1 MKKSNKINTTSSVI
15 NLKNSLKQN
24 LKAVDEEIIYRLD
37 KSIPLINDIGQ
48 HLINSSG
55 KRIRP
60 LLTLA
65 MAAHLNDIS
74 RKPIILAAAVEF
86 IHTATLLHDDVVDDS
101 DTRRSTP
108 TANIKFGN
116 SASILVG
123 DFIYSRSF
131 QMMVELDN
139 IEIMDILA
147 YTTNK
152 IAEGEVLQ
160 LINKNNF
167 DISQDDYFKV
177 IRAKTGVLFEACG
190 KLACIANKC
199 TLDQKKSISLIGE
212 IFGQIYQLID
222 DVLDYSGEAARIG
235 KNLGDDLKDGK
246 MTLPLIFAA
255 EKANI
260 NDREIIKNAI
270 NHGDLSQLTRIIS
283 IIDKTNSIDSVKK
296 IIKAKLADLE
306 LEMSYFKDNIYKD
319 RMMTFISSSIKRDF

>member
-1 MKKSNKINTTSSVI
+1 MKTISQKNITVDNDQLDHLQKINDVIRSS
-15 NLKNSLKQN
+15 
-24 LKAVDEEIIYRLD
+24 LD
-37 KSIPLINDIGQ
+37 SEVPLINQVGKHIIDGGGKKMRPQ
-48 HLINSSG
+48 CLIN
-55 KRIRP
+55 
-60 LLTLA
+60 LA
-65 MAAHLNDIS
+65 GLAGGIKDVHYQ
-74 RKPIILAAAVEF
+74 LAAIVEF

-101 DTRRSTP
+101 DTRRSSP

-131 QMMVELDN
+131 QMMVELDS

-147 YTTNK
+147 HTTNK

-167 DISQDDYFKV
+167 DICQDDYFK
-177 IRAKTGVLFEACG
+177 IIKAKTGVLFEACG

-199 TLDQKKSISLIGE
+199 TLDQKKSLSLIGE

-222 DVLDYSGEAARIG
+222 DVLDYSGDAARIG

-255 EKANI
+255 ENANI

-283 IIDKTNSIDSVKK
+283 IINKTNSISFVKK
-296 IIKAKLADLE
+296 IIKTKLADLE
-306 LEMSYFKDNIYKD
+306 LEMSYFIDNIYKD
-319 RMMTFISSSIKRDF
+319 RMMAFISSSIKRDF

>member
-1 MKKSNKINTTSSVI
+1 MKTISQKNITLNSDQQDHLEKVNDVIRSS
-15 NLKNSLKQN
+15 
-24 LKAVDEEIIYRLD
+24 LD
-37 KSIPLINDIGQ
+37 SEVPLINQVGKHIIDGGGKKMRPQCLLNLAGLAGSIKDIHYQ
-48 HLINSSG
+48 
-55 KRIRP
+55 
-60 LLTLA
+60 
-65 MAAHLNDIS
+65 
-74 RKPIILAAAVEF
+74 LAAIVEF

-101 DTRRSTP
+101 DTRRSSP

-222 DVLDYSGEAARIG
+222 DVLDYSGDAARIG

-246 MTLPLIFAA
+246 LTLPLIFAA

-296 IIKAKLADLE
+296 IIKAKLVDLE

>member
-1 MKKSNKINTTSSVI
+1 MTLNSDQQDHLQKVNDVIRSS
-15 NLKNSLKQN
+15 
-24 LKAVDEEIIYRLD
+24 LD
-37 KSIPLINDIGQ
+37 SEVPLINQVGKHIIDGGGKKMRPQCLLNLAGLAGGITDIHYQ
-48 HLINSSG
+48 
-55 KRIRP
+55 
-60 LLTLA
+60 
-65 MAAHLNDIS
+65 
-74 RKPIILAAAVEF
+74 LAAIVEF

-101 DTRRSTP
+101 DTRRNSP

-160 LINKNNF
+160 LVNKNNF

-177 IRAKTGVLFEACG
+177 IKAKTGVLFEACG

-199 TLDQKKSISLIGE
+199 TLDQKKSLSSIGE

-222 DVLDYSGEAARIG
+222 DVLDYSGDAAKIG

-246 MTLPLIFAA
+246 MTLPLIFAV

-283 IIDKTNSIDSVKK
+283 IINKTNSIDFVKK
-296 IIKAKLADLE
+296 IINAKLANLE
-306 LEMSYFKDNIYKD
+306 HEMSYFKDNIYKD
-319 RMMTFISSSIKRDF
+319 RMMAFISSSIKRDF

>member
-1 MKKSNKINTTSSVI
+1 VKTTYQKKIAFNSDQQDHLQKVNDVIRSS
-15 NLKNSLKQN
+15 
-24 LKAVDEEIIYRLD
+24 LD
-37 KSIPLINDIGQ
+37 SEVPLINQVGKHIIDGGGKKMRPQCLLNLAGLAGGIRDIHYQ
-48 HLINSSG
+48 
-55 KRIRP
+55 
-60 LLTLA
+60 
-65 MAAHLNDIS
+65 
-74 RKPIILAAAVEF
+74 LAAIVEF

-101 DTRRSTP
+101 DTRRSSP

-222 DVLDYSGEAARIG
+222 DVLDYSGDTARIG

-306 LEMSYFKDNIYKD
+306 LEMSYFKDNIFKD

>member
-1 MKKSNKINTTSSVI
+1 MKTISQKNIILDRIHRDHLQKVNDVIRSS
-15 NLKNSLKQN
+15 
-24 LKAVDEEIIYRLD
+24 LD
-37 KSIPLINDIGQ
+37 SDVPLINQ
-48 HLINSSG
+48 VG
-55 KRIRP
+55 KYIIDGGGKKMRP
-60 LLTLA
+60 LCLLNLA
-65 MAAHLNDIS
+65 GLAGGIKDIHYQ
-74 RKPIILAAAVEF
+74 LAAIVEF

-101 DTRRSTP
+101 DTRRSSP

-139 IEIMDILA
+139 MEIMDILA

-167 DISQDDYFKV
+167 DISQDDYFRV
-177 IRAKTGVLFEACG
+177 IQAKTGVLFEACG
-190 KLACIANKC
+190 KLASIGNKC
-199 TLDQKKSISLIGE
+199 SLDQKNSLSSVGE

-222 DVLDYSGEAARIG
+222 DMLDYSGDAAKIG

-255 EKANI
+255 EKGNI

-270 NHGDLSQLTRIIS
+270 NHGDLSQLTRIIT
-283 IIDKTNSIDSVKK
+283 IINKTNSIDLVKK
-296 IIKAKLADLE
+296 IIKAKLANLE
-306 LEMSYFKDNIYKD
+306 LEISNFTDNINKD
-319 RMMTFISSSIKRDF
+319 RMMAFISRSIQRDF

>member
-1 MKKSNKINTTSSVI
+1 MKTISQKNITLNSDQQDHLQKVNDVIRSS
-15 NLKNSLKQN
+15 
-24 LKAVDEEIIYRLD
+24 LD
-37 KSIPLINDIGQ
+37 SEVPLINQVGKHIIDGGGKKMRPQCLLNLAGLAGGITDIHYQ
-48 HLINSSG
+48 
-55 KRIRP
+55 
-60 LLTLA
+60 
-65 MAAHLNDIS
+65 
-74 RKPIILAAAVEF
+74 LAAIVEL

-101 DTRRSTP
+101 DTRRSSP

-116 SASILVG
+116 SSSILVG

-160 LINKNNF
+160 LINKNNY

-177 IRAKTGVLFEACG
+177 IKAKTGVLFEACG

-199 TLDQKKSISLIGE
+199 SLDQKKSLSLIGE

-222 DVLDYSGEAARIG
+222 DVLDYSGDAAKIG

-283 IIDKTNSIDSVKK
+283 IINKTNSIDFVKK
-296 IIKAKLADLE
+296 IIKAKLANLE

-319 RMMTFISSSIKRDF
+319 RMMAFISSSIKRDF

>member
-1 MKKSNKINTTSSVI
+1 MKTISQKNILLDRIHRDHLQKVNDVIRSS
-15 NLKNSLKQN
+15 
-24 LKAVDEEIIYRLD
+24 LD
-37 KSIPLINDIGQ
+37 SDVPLINQ
-48 HLINSSG
+48 VG
-55 KRIRP
+55 KHIIDGGGKKMRP
-60 LLTLA
+60 LCLLNLA
-65 MAAHLNDIS
+65 GLAGGIKDIHYQ
-74 RKPIILAAAVEF
+74 LAAIVEF

-101 DTRRSTP
+101 DTRRSSP

-139 IEIMDILA
+139 MEIMDILA

-167 DISQDDYFKV
+167 DISQDDYFRV
-177 IRAKTGVLFEACG
+177 IQAKTGVLFEACG
-190 KLACIANKC
+190 KLASIGNKC
-199 TLDQKKSISLIGE
+199 SLDQKNSLSSVGE

-222 DVLDYSGEAARIG
+222 DMLDYSGDAAKIG

-255 EKANI
+255 EKG
-260 NDREIIKNAI
+260 K
-270 NHGDLSQLTRIIS
+270 
-283 IIDKTNSIDSVKK
+283 
-296 IIKAKLADLE
+296 
-306 LEMSYFKDNIYKD
+306 YK
-319 RMMTFISSSIKRDF
+319 

>member
-1 MKKSNKINTTSSVI
+1 MKTISQKKVTLNSDQQDHLEKVNDVIRSS
-15 NLKNSLKQN
+15 
-24 LKAVDEEIIYRLD
+24 LD
-37 KSIPLINDIGQ
+37 SEVPLINQVGKHIIDGGGKKMRPQ
-48 HLINSSG
+48 CLIN
-55 KRIRP
+55 
-60 LLTLA
+60 LA
-65 MAAHLNDIS
+65 GLAGDVKDIHYQ
-74 RKPIILAAAVEF
+74 LAAIVEF

-101 DTRRSTP
+101 DTRRSSP
-108 TANIKFGN
+108 TANIQFGN

-167 DISQDDYFKV
+167 DISQDNYFKV
-177 IRAKTGVLFEACG
+177 IKAKTGVLFEACG

-199 TLDQKKSISLIGE
+199 TLDQKKSLSLIGKIYGE
-212 IFGQIYQLID
+212 IYQLID
-222 DVLDYSGEAARIG
+222 DVLDYSGDAARIG

>member
-1 MKKSNKINTTSSVI
+1 VKTTYQKRIAFNSDQQDHLQKVNDVIRSS
-15 NLKNSLKQN
+15 
-24 LKAVDEEIIYRLD
+24 LD
-37 KSIPLINDIGQ
+37 SEVPLINQVGKHIIDGGGKKMRPQCLLNLAGLAGGIRDIHYQ
-48 HLINSSG
+48 
-55 KRIRP
+55 
-60 LLTLA
+60 
-65 MAAHLNDIS
+65 
-74 RKPIILAAAVEF
+74 LAAIVEF

-101 DTRRSTP
+101 DTRRSSP

-167 DISQDDYFKV
+167 DISQNDYFKV

-222 DVLDYSGEAARIG
+222 DVLDYSGDAARIG

>member
-1 MKKSNKINTTSSVI
+1 MKTTYQKKIAFNSDQQDHLQKVNDVIRSS
-15 NLKNSLKQN
+15 
-24 LKAVDEEIIYRLD
+24 LD
-37 KSIPLINDIGQ
+37 SEVPLINQIGK
-48 HLINSSG
+48 HIIDGGG
-55 KRIRP
+55 KKMRP
-60 LLTLA
+60 QCLLNLA
-65 MAAHLNDIS
+65 GLAGGITHIHYQ
-74 RKPIILAAAVEF
+74 LAAIVEF

-101 DTRRSTP
+101 DTRRSSP
-108 TANIKFGN
+108 TANIQFGN

-222 DVLDYSGEAARIG
+222 DVLDYSGDAARIG

-246 MTLPLIFAA
+246 MTLPLIFATK
-255 EKANI
+255 KANI

>member
-1 MKKSNKINTTSSVI
+1 MKTLSQKNITLNSDQQDHLQKVNDVIRSS
-15 NLKNSLKQN
+15 
-24 LKAVDEEIIYRLD
+24 LD
-37 KSIPLINDIGQ
+37 SEVPLINQVGKHIIDGGGKKMRPQCLLNLAGLAGGIRDIHYQ
-48 HLINSSG
+48 
-55 KRIRP
+55 
-60 LLTLA
+60 
-65 MAAHLNDIS
+65 
-74 RKPIILAAAVEF
+74 LAAIVEF

-101 DTRRSTP
+101 DTRRSSP

-222 DVLDYSGEAARIG
+222 DVLDYSGDAARIG

-306 LEMSYFKDNIYKD
+306 LEMSYFKDNTYKD
-319 RMMTFISSSIKRDF
+319 QMMTFISSSVKRDF

>member
-1 MKKSNKINTTSSVI
+1 
-15 NLKNSLKQN
+15 
-24 LKAVDEEIIYRLD
+24 LD
-37 KSIPLINDIGQ
+37 SEVPLINQVGKHIIDGGGKKMRPQ
-48 HLINSSG
+48 CLIN
-55 KRIRP
+55 
-60 LLTLA
+60 LA
-65 MAAHLNDIS
+65 GLAGGIKDVHYQ
-74 RKPIILAAAVEF
+74 LAAIVEF

-101 DTRRSTP
+101 DTRRSSP

-131 QMMVELDN
+131 QMMVELDS

-147 YTTNK
+147 HTTNK

-167 DISQDDYFKV
+167 DISQDDYFK
-177 IRAKTGVLFEACG
+177 IIKAKTGVLFEACG

-199 TLDQKKSISLIGE
+199 TLDQKKSLSLIGE

-222 DVLDYSGEAARIG
+222 DVLDYSGDAARIG

-255 EKANI
+255 ENANI

-283 IIDKTNSIDSVKK
+283 IINKTNSISFVKK
-296 IIKAKLADLE
+296 IIKTKLADLE
-306 LEMSYFKDNIYKD
+306 LEMSYFIDNIYKD
-319 RMMTFISSSIKRDF
+319 RMMAFISSSIKRDF

>member
-1 MKKSNKINTTSSVI
+1 MKTTYQKKIAFNGDQQDHLQKVNDVIRSS
-15 NLKNSLKQN
+15 
-24 LKAVDEEIIYRLD
+24 LD
-37 KSIPLINDIGQ
+37 SEVPLINQVGKHIIDGGGKKMRPQ
-48 HLINSSG
+48 CLIN
-55 KRIRP
+55 
-60 LLTLA
+60 LA
-65 MAAHLNDIS
+65 GLAGGVKDIHYQ
-74 RKPIILAAAVEF
+74 LAAIVEF

-101 DTRRSTP
+101 DTRRSSP

-167 DISQDDYFKV
+167 DISQDNYFKV
-177 IRAKTGVLFEACG
+177 IKAKTGVLFEACG

-199 TLDQKKSISLIGE
+199 TLNQKTSLSLIGK
-212 IFGQIYQLID
+212 IFGEIYQLID
-222 DVLDYSGEAARIG
+222 DVLDYSGDVAKIG

>member
-1 MKKSNKINTTSSVI
+1 MKTLSQKNITLNSDQQDHLQKVNDVIRSS
-15 NLKNSLKQN
+15 
-24 LKAVDEEIIYRLD
+24 LD
-37 KSIPLINDIGQ
+37 SEVPLINQVGKHIIDGGGKKMRPQCLLNLAGLAGGITDIHYQ
-48 HLINSSG
+48 
-55 KRIRP
+55 
-60 LLTLA
+60 
-65 MAAHLNDIS
+65 
-74 RKPIILAAAVEF
+74 LAAIVEF

-101 DTRRSTP
+101 DTRRNSP

-160 LINKNNF
+160 LVNKNNF

-177 IRAKTGVLFEACG
+177 IKAKTGVLFEACG

-199 TLDQKKSISLIGE
+199 TLNQKKSLSLIGE

-222 DVLDYSGEAARIG
+222 DVLDYSGDAAKIG

-246 MTLPLIFAA
+246 MTLPLIYAA

-270 NHGDLSQLTRIIS
+270 NHGDLSQLTKIIS
-283 IIDKTNSIDSVKK
+283 IINKTNSIDFVKK
-296 IIKAKLADLE
+296 IIKTKLANLE

-319 RMMTFISSSIKRDF
+319 RMMAFISSSVKRDF

>member
-1 MKKSNKINTTSSVI
+1 MKTTYQKKIAFNSDQQDHLQKVNDVIRSS
-15 NLKNSLKQN
+15 
-24 LKAVDEEIIYRLD
+24 LD
-37 KSIPLINDIGQ
+37 SEVPLINQVGKHIIDGGGKKMRPQCLLNLAGLAGDI
-48 HLINSSG
+48 
-55 KRIRP
+55 R
-60 LLTLA
+60 
-65 MAAHLNDIS
+65 DIHYQ
-74 RKPIILAAAVEF
+74 LAAIVEF

-101 DTRRSTP
+101 DTRRSSP

-167 DISQDDYFKV
+167 DISQDDYYKV

>member
-1 MKKSNKINTTSSVI
+1 M
-15 NLKNSLKQN
+15 
-24 LKAVDEEIIYRLD
+24 
-37 KSIPLINDIGQ
+37 
-48 HLINSSG
+48 
-55 KRIRP
+55 RP
-60 LLTLA
+60 LCLLNLA
-65 MAAHLNDIS
+65 GLAGGIKDIHYQ
-74 RKPIILAAAVEF
+74 LAAIVEF

-101 DTRRSTP
+101 DTRRSSP

-139 IEIMDILA
+139 MEIMDILA

-167 DISQDDYFKV
+167 DISQDDYFRV
-177 IRAKTGVLFEACG
+177 IQAKTGVLFEACG
-190 KLACIANKC
+190 KLASIGNKC
-199 TLDQKKSISLIGE
+199 SLDQKNSLSSVGE

-222 DVLDYSGEAARIG
+222 DMLDYSGDAAKIG

-255 EKANI
+255 EKGNI

-270 NHGDLSQLTRIIS
+270 NHGDLSQLTRIIT
-283 IIDKTNSIDSVKK
+283 IINKTNSIDLVKK
-296 IIKAKLADLE
+296 IIKAKLANLE
-306 LEMSYFKDNIYKD
+306 LEISNFTDNINKD
-319 RMMTFISSSIKRDF
+319 RMMAFISRSIQRDF

>member
-1 MKKSNKINTTSSVI
+1 MKTTYQKKIAFNSDQQDHLQKVNDVIRSS
-15 NLKNSLKQN
+15 
-24 LKAVDEEIIYRLD
+24 LD
-37 KSIPLINDIGQ
+37 SEVPLINQVGKHIIEGGGKKMRPQCLLNLAGLAGGITDIHYQ
-48 HLINSSG
+48 
-55 KRIRP
+55 
-60 LLTLA
+60 
-65 MAAHLNDIS
+65 
-74 RKPIILAAAVEF
+74 LAAIVEF

-101 DTRRSTP
+101 DIRRSSP

-199 TLDQKKSISLIGE
+199 TLDQKKSLSLIGE

-222 DVLDYSGEAARIG
+222 DVLDYSGDASRIG

-255 EKANI
+255 DKANI

-283 IIDKTNSIDSVKK
+283 IIDKTNSIGSVKK
-296 IIKAKLADLE
+296 IIKAKLSDLE
-306 LEMSYFKDNIYKD
+306 LKMSYFKNNIYKD

>member
-1 MKKSNKINTTSSVI
+1 M
-15 NLKNSLKQN
+15 
-24 LKAVDEEIIYRLD
+24 
-37 KSIPLINDIGQ
+37 
-48 HLINSSG
+48 
-55 KRIRP
+55 
-60 LLTLA
+60 
-65 MAAHLNDIS
+65 
-74 RKPIILAAAVEF
+74 
-86 IHTATLLHDDVVDDS
+86 DDS
-101 DTRRSTP
+101 DTRRSSP
-108 TANIKFGN
+108 TANIQFGN

-152 IAEGEVLQ
+152 IDEGEVLQ

-177 IRAKTGVLFEACG
+177 IKSKTGVLFEACG

-199 TLDQKKSISLIGE
+199 TMDQKKSLSLIGK
-212 IFGQIYQLID
+212 IFGEIYQLID
-222 DVLDYSGEAARIG
+222 DVLDYSGDAARIG

-283 IIDKTNSIDSVKK
+283 IINKTNSIDFVKK
-296 IIKAKLADLE
+296 IIKSKLANLE
-306 LEMSYFKDNIYKD
+306 LEMSYFKDN
-319 RMMTFISSSIKRDF
+319 M

>member
-1 MKKSNKINTTSSVI
+1 MKTLSQKNITLNSDQQDHLQKVNDVIRSS
-15 NLKNSLKQN
+15 
-24 LKAVDEEIIYRLD
+24 LD
-37 KSIPLINDIGQ
+37 SEVPLINQVGKHIIDGGGKKMRPQCLLNLAGLAGGITDIHYQ
-48 HLINSSG
+48 
-55 KRIRP
+55 
-60 LLTLA
+60 
-65 MAAHLNDIS
+65 
-74 RKPIILAAAVEF
+74 LAAIVEF

-101 DTRRSTP
+101 DTRRNSP

-160 LINKNNF
+160 LVNKNNF

-177 IRAKTGVLFEACG
+177 IKAKTGVLFEACG

-199 TLDQKKSISLIGE
+199 TLNQKKSLSLIGE

-222 DVLDYSGEAARIG
+222 DVLDYSGDAAKIG

-246 MTLPLIFAA
+246 MTLPLIYAA

-270 NHGDLSQLTRIIS
+270 NHGDLSQLTKIIS
-283 IIDKTNSIDSVKK
+283 IINKTNSIDFVKK
-296 IIKAKLADLE
+296 IIKTKLANLE

-319 RMMTFISSSIKRDF
+319 RMMAFISSSIKRDF

>member
-1 MKKSNKINTTSSVI
+1 VKTISQQKVTLNSDQQDHLEKVNDVIRSS
-15 NLKNSLKQN
+15 
-24 LKAVDEEIIYRLD
+24 LD
-37 KSIPLINDIGQ
+37 SEVPLINQVGKHIIDGGGKKMRPQ
-48 HLINSSG
+48 CLIN
-55 KRIRP
+55 
-60 LLTLA
+60 LA
-65 MAAHLNDIS
+65 GLAGDVKDIHYQ
-74 RKPIILAAAVEF
+74 LAAIVEF

-101 DTRRSTP
+101 DTRRSSP
-108 TANIKFGN
+108 TANIQFGN

-177 IRAKTGVLFEACG
+177 IKAKTGVLFEACG

-199 TLDQKKSISLIGE
+199 TLDQKKSLSLIGK
-212 IFGQIYQLID
+212 IFGEIYQLID
-222 DVLDYSGEAARIG
+222 DVLDYSGDAARIG

-306 LEMSYFKDNIYKD
+306 LEISYFKDNTYKD
-319 RMMTFISSSIKRDF
+319 QMMTFISSSIKRDF

>member
-1 MKKSNKINTTSSVI
+1 VKTISQKKVTLNSDQQDHLEKVNDVIRSS
-15 NLKNSLKQN
+15 
-24 LKAVDEEIIYRLD
+24 LD
-37 KSIPLINDIGQ
+37 SEVPLINQVGKHIIDGGGKKMRPQ
-48 HLINSSG
+48 CLIN
-55 KRIRP
+55 
-60 LLTLA
+60 LA
-65 MAAHLNDIS
+65 GLAGGVKDIHYQ
-74 RKPIILAAAVEF
+74 LAAIVEF

-101 DTRRSTP
+101 DTRRSSP
-108 TANIKFGN
+108 TANIQFGN

-177 IRAKTGVLFEACG
+177 IKAKTGVLFEACG

-199 TLDQKKSISLIGE
+199 TLDQKKSLSLIGK
-212 IFGQIYQLID
+212 IFGEIYQLID
-222 DVLDYSGEAARIG
+222 DVLDYSGDAARIG

-306 LEMSYFKDNIYKD
+306 LEISYFKDNIYKY

>member
-1 MKKSNKINTTSSVI
+1 VKTTYQKKIAFNSDQQDHLQKVNDVIRSS
-15 NLKNSLKQN
+15 
-24 LKAVDEEIIYRLD
+24 LD
-37 KSIPLINDIGQ
+37 SEVPLINQVGKHIIDGGGKKMRPQCLLNLAGLAGGIRDIHYQ
-48 HLINSSG
+48 
-55 KRIRP
+55 
-60 LLTLA
+60 
-65 MAAHLNDIS
+65 
-74 RKPIILAAAVEF
+74 LAAIVEF

-101 DTRRSTP
+101 DTRRSSP

-222 DVLDYSGEAARIG
+222 DVLDYSGNAARIG

>member
-1 MKKSNKINTTSSVI
+1 VKTISQQKVTLNSDQQDHLEKVNDVIRSS
-15 NLKNSLKQN
+15 
-24 LKAVDEEIIYRLD
+24 LD
-37 KSIPLINDIGQ
+37 SEVPLINQVGKHIIDGGGKKMRPQ
-48 HLINSSG
+48 CLIN
-55 KRIRP
+55 
-60 LLTLA
+60 LA
-65 MAAHLNDIS
+65 GLAGDVKDIHYQ
-74 RKPIILAAAVEF
+74 LAAIVEF

-101 DTRRSTP
+101 DTRRSSP
-108 TANIKFGN
+108 TANIQFGN

-177 IRAKTGVLFEACG
+177 IKAKTGILFEACG

-199 TLDQKKSISLIGE
+199 TLDQKKSLSLIGK
-212 IFGQIYQLID
+212 IFGEIYQLID
-222 DVLDYSGEAARIG
+222 DVLDYSGDAARIG

-319 RMMTFISSSIKRDF
+319 QMMTFISLSIKRDF

>member
-1 MKKSNKINTTSSVI
+1 VKTTYQKKIAFNSDQQDHLQKVNDVIRSS
-15 NLKNSLKQN
+15 
-24 LKAVDEEIIYRLD
+24 LD
-37 KSIPLINDIGQ
+37 SEVPLINQVGKHIIDGGGKKMRPQCLLNLAGLAGGIRDIHYQ
-48 HLINSSG
+48 
-55 KRIRP
+55 
-60 LLTLA
+60 
-65 MAAHLNDIS
+65 
-74 RKPIILAAAVEF
+74 LAAIVEF

-101 DTRRSTP
+101 DTRRSSP

-222 DVLDYSGEAARIG
+222 DVLDYSGDAARIG

>member
-1 MKKSNKINTTSSVI
+1 MKTTYQKKIAFNSDQQDHLQKVNDVIRSS
-15 NLKNSLKQN
+15 
-24 LKAVDEEIIYRLD
+24 LD
-37 KSIPLINDIGQ
+37 SEVPLINQVGKHIIDGGGKKMRPQ
-48 HLINSSG
+48 CLIN
-55 KRIRP
+55 
-60 LLTLA
+60 LA
-65 MAAHLNDIS
+65 GLAGGIKDIHYQ
-74 RKPIILAAAVEF
+74 LAAIVEF

-101 DTRRSTP
+101 DTRRSSP

-177 IRAKTGVLFEACG
+177 IKAKTGVLFEACG

-199 TLDQKKSISLIGE
+199 TLDQKKSLSLIGE

-222 DVLDYSGEAARIG
+222 DVLDYSGDAARIG

-283 IIDKTNSIDSVKK
+283 IINKTNSIDFVKK
-296 IIKAKLADLE
+296 IIKTKLANLE
-306 LEMSYFKDNIYKD
+306 LEISYFKDNIYKY

>member
-1 MKKSNKINTTSSVI
+1 MKTISQKNITLNSDQQDHLEKVNDAIRSS
-15 NLKNSLKQN
+15 
-24 LKAVDEEIIYRLD
+24 LD
-37 KSIPLINDIGQ
+37 SEVPLINQVGKHIIDGGGKKMRPQCLLNLAGLAGSIKDIHYQ
-48 HLINSSG
+48 
-55 KRIRP
+55 
-60 LLTLA
+60 
-65 MAAHLNDIS
+65 
-74 RKPIILAAAVEF
+74 LAAIVEF

-101 DTRRSTP
+101 DTRRSSP

-190 KLACIANKC
+190 KLACISNKC

-222 DVLDYSGEAARIG
+222 DVLDYSGDAARIG

-255 EKANI
+255 GKANI

-296 IIKAKLADLE
+296 IIKAKLVDLE

>member
-1 MKKSNKINTTSSVI
+1 MKTIYQKKIAFNSDQQAHLQKVNDVIRSS
-15 NLKNSLKQN
+15 
-24 LKAVDEEIIYRLD
+24 LD
-37 KSIPLINDIGQ
+37 SEVPLINQVGKHIIDGGGKKMRPQCLLNLAGLAGGVTDIHYQ
-48 HLINSSG
+48 
-55 KRIRP
+55 
-60 LLTLA
+60 
-65 MAAHLNDIS
+65 
-74 RKPIILAAAVEF
+74 LAAIVEF

-101 DTRRSTP
+101 DTRRSSP

-160 LINKNNF
+160 LVNKNNF

-177 IRAKTGVLFEACG
+177 IKAKTGVLFEACG

-199 TLDQKKSISLIGE
+199 TVDQKKSLSLIGE

-222 DVLDYSGEAARIG
+222 DVLDYSGDAARIG

-283 IIDKTNSIDSVKK
+283 IINKTNSIDFVKK
-296 IIKAKLADLE
+296 IIKSKLANLE

-319 RMMTFISSSIKRDF
+319 RMMAFISSSIKRDF

>member
-1 MKKSNKINTTSSVI
+1 MKTLSQKNITLNSDQQDHLQKVNDVIRSS
-15 NLKNSLKQN
+15 
-24 LKAVDEEIIYRLD
+24 LD
-37 KSIPLINDIGQ
+37 SEVPLINQVGKHIIDGGGKKMRPQCLLNLAGLAGGITDIHYQ
-48 HLINSSG
+48 
-55 KRIRP
+55 
-60 LLTLA
+60 
-65 MAAHLNDIS
+65 
-74 RKPIILAAAVEF
+74 LAAIVEF

-101 DTRRSTP
+101 DTRRNSP

-177 IRAKTGVLFEACG
+177 IKAKTGVLFEACG

-199 TLDQKKSISLIGE
+199 TLNQKKSLSLIGE

-222 DVLDYSGEAARIG
+222 DVLDYSGDAAKIG

-246 MTLPLIFAA
+246 MTLPLIYAA

-270 NHGDLSQLTRIIS
+270 NHGDLSQLTKIIS
-283 IIDKTNSIDSVKK
+283 IINKTNSIDFVKK
-296 IIKAKLADLE
+296 IIKTKLANLE

-319 RMMTFISSSIKRDF
+319 RMMAFISSSVKRDF

>member
-1 MKKSNKINTTSSVI
+1 MKTISQQKVTLNSDQQDHLEKVNDVIRSS
-15 NLKNSLKQN
+15 
-24 LKAVDEEIIYRLD
+24 LD
-37 KSIPLINDIGQ
+37 SEVPLINQVGKHIIDGGGKKMRPQ
-48 HLINSSG
+48 CLIN
-55 KRIRP
+55 
-60 LLTLA
+60 LA
-65 MAAHLNDIS
+65 GLAGDVKDIHYQ
-74 RKPIILAAAVEF
+74 LAAIVEF

-101 DTRRSTP
+101 DTRRSSP
-108 TANIKFGN
+108 TANIQFGN

-177 IRAKTGVLFEACG
+177 IKAKTGVLFEACG
-190 KLACIANKC
+190 KLACIANNC
-199 TLDQKKSISLIGE
+199 TLDQKKSLSLIGK
-212 IFGQIYQLID
+212 IFGEIYQLID
-222 DVLDYSGEAARIG
+222 DVLDYSGDAARIG

-306 LEMSYFKDNIYKD
+306 LEISYFKDNTYKD
-319 RMMTFISSSIKRDF
+319 QMMTFISSSIKRDF

>member
-1 MKKSNKINTTSSVI
+1 VKTTYQKKIEFNNDQQDHLQKVNDVIRSS
-15 NLKNSLKQN
+15 
-24 LKAVDEEIIYRLD
+24 LD
-37 KSIPLINDIGQ
+37 SEVPLINQVGKHIIDGGGKKMRPQCLLNLAGLAGGIRDIHYQ
-48 HLINSSG
+48 
-55 KRIRP
+55 
-60 LLTLA
+60 
-65 MAAHLNDIS
+65 
-74 RKPIILAAAVEF
+74 LAAIVEF

-101 DTRRSTP
+101 DTRRSSP

-177 IRAKTGVLFEACG
+177 IKAKTGVLFEACG

-199 TLDQKKSISLIGE
+199 TLDKKKSISLIGE

-222 DVLDYSGEAARIG
+222 DVLDYSGNAARIG

>member
-1 MKKSNKINTTSSVI
+1 VKTTYQKKIAFNSDQQDHLQKVNDVIRSS
-15 NLKNSLKQN
+15 
-24 LKAVDEEIIYRLD
+24 LD
-37 KSIPLINDIGQ
+37 SEVPLINQVGKHIIDGGGKKMRPQCLLNLAGLAGSIKDIHYQ
-48 HLINSSG
+48 
-55 KRIRP
+55 
-60 LLTLA
+60 
-65 MAAHLNDIS
+65 
-74 RKPIILAAAVEF
+74 LAAIVEF

-101 DTRRSTP
+101 DTRRSSP

-222 DVLDYSGEAARIG
+222 DVLDYSGDTARIG

>member
-1 MKKSNKINTTSSVI
+1 MKTIYQKNITLDIDQKDHLQKVNDVIRSS
-15 NLKNSLKQN
+15 
-24 LKAVDEEIIYRLD
+24 LD
-37 KSIPLINDIGQ
+37 SEVPLINQVSKHIIDGGGKKMRPQCLLNLAGLAGDI
-48 HLINSSG
+48 
-55 KRIRP
+55 K
-60 LLTLA
+60 
-65 MAAHLNDIS
+65 DIHYQ
-74 RKPIILAAAVEF
+74 LAAIVEF

-101 DTRRSTP
+101 DTRRNSP
-108 TANIKFGN
+108 TANIQFGN

-131 QMMVELDN
+131 QMMVELEN

-167 DISQDDYFKV
+167 DISQANYFKV
-177 IRAKTGVLFEACG
+177 IKAKTGVLFEACG

-199 TLDQKKSISLIGE
+199 TLDQKKSLSLIGE
-212 IFGQIYQLID
+212 IFGEIYQLID
-222 DVLDYSGEAARIG
+222 DVLDYSGDAARIG

-246 MTLPLIFAA
+246 MTLPLILAA

-283 IIDKTNSIDSVKK
+283 IINKTNSIDFVKK
-296 IIKAKLADLE
+296 IIKAKLANLE
-306 LEMSYFKDNIYKD
+306 LKMSYFKDNIYKD
-319 RMMTFISSSIKRDF
+319 RMMAFISSSINRDF

>member
-1 MKKSNKINTTSSVI
+1 VKTTYQKKIAFNSDQQDHLQKVNDVIRSS
-15 NLKNSLKQN
+15 
-24 LKAVDEEIIYRLD
+24 LD
-37 KSIPLINDIGQ
+37 SEVPLINQVGKHIIDGGGKKMRPKCLLNLAGLAGGIRDIHYQ
-48 HLINSSG
+48 
-55 KRIRP
+55 
-60 LLTLA
+60 
-65 MAAHLNDIS
+65 
-74 RKPIILAAAVEF
+74 LAAIVEF

-101 DTRRSTP
+101 DTRRSSP

-222 DVLDYSGEAARIG
+222 DVLDYSGNAARIG